1 MDLITIRDL
10 EVHYHVGV
18 PDSER
23 AKAQRLLIDVEME
36 SDFSAA
42 AASDDLT
49 RTVDYYAVSRRV
61 LRFGEGRSWKLIE
74 TLSVDLAEAV
84 VREFGAVRVTVEVKK
99 FIIPEAKHVSV
110 RATRGAKAAVKEEAS
125 DRLVRVIGGV
135 PGAYRK

>member
-1 MDLITIRDL
+1 MDLITIREL

-23 AKAQRLLIDVEME
+23 AKAQRLLIDVEVE
-36 SDFSAA
+36 SDFSEA

-49 RTVDYYAVSRRV
+49 KTVDYYAVSRRV

-84 VREFGAVRVTVEVKK
+84 VREFGASRVTVEVKK
-99 FIIPEAKHVSV
+99 FIIPEARHVSV
-110 RATRGAKAAVKEEAS
+110 RATRGAKAGGKEEAS
-125 DRLVRVIGGV
+125 DRLVRAIGGV
-135 PGAYRK
+135 PGAFRK